1 MGFKDTKITLCTF
14 EPYECNAVKEY
25 LEMMAEK
32 GWMLQSISMNF
43 FKFKKIEPRKISYSV
58 NPLEKASIFDTT
70 DTDEALE
77 YRRIYEDDGWRFIDQ
92 ANKVQIFMSEYEW
105 KATPIHKESK
115 ELFKSIYK
123 SSSYYVFNQLAI
135 VILFMF
141 NTYLQFFARSLD
153 YSLSS
158 NLSIATAILMGTII
172 LINVIEVVSFFC
184 WYLKTKRKIKENEFK
199 HYGSY
204 KQLRIKNSIILLGI
218 VLNVITLIVC
228 MILGDGITI
237 ADLLLILIPF
247 IVMFI
252 TYKLIGKLKI
262 SNGFNILMTTAIT
275 IISLVIVADI
285 VASSMFNDY
294 DLKDNKLAYG
304 INLTLM
310 DFEID
315 KDSDDNHTF
324 KDIQSSVLAKRI
336 YYSSAYGVNS
346 LDYTVFE
353 SEYPWI
359 IELQKDRLIKEYKK
373 NGSSIIERDMNLPDN
388 IKIYSEDDV
397 RRYIIASENKV
408 VETTN
413 YIDNVSEEE
422 FINKVYKKL
431 FE

>member
-105 KATPIHKESK
+105 KTTPIHKEPE
-115 ELFKSIYK
+115 ELFKSISK
-123 SSSYYVFNQLAI
+123 ASSHYVFSQLAI
-135 VILFMF
+135 VILFMI
-141 NTYLQFFARSLD
+141 NIYLQFFSRSLD

-158 NLSIATAILMGTII
+158 NLSIATGILLGSIV
-172 LINVIEVVSFFC
+172 LANFIEGVSFFC

-237 ADLLLILIPF
+237 VDLLLILIPV
-247 IVMFI
+247 IVMVI

-262 SNGFNILMTTAIT
+262 SIEFNILMTTAIT

-285 VASSMFNDY
+285 VASPMFNDY

-310 DFEID
+310 DFGVD
-315 KDSDDNHTF
+315 KEDEDHTY
-324 KDIQSSVLAKRI
+324 KDTQSSVLAKRI
-336 YYSSAYGVNS
+336 EYNSTYDNNS
-346 LDYTVFE
+346 LDYTILE
-353 SEYPWI
+353 SEYPWV
-359 IELQKDRLIKEYKK
+359 IELQKNSFIRKYIEY
-373 NGSSIIERDMNLPDN
+373 GSHNMIEKDMNLPNN
-388 IKIYSEDDV
+388 IKVYSADDTQK
-397 RRYIIASENKV
+397 YIITSENKV
-408 VETTN
+408 IEIAN
-413 YIDNVSEEE
+413 WLEDVSEDE